1 MDNRNKVY
9 SDNIAVCILAGGKG
23 SRLGGIDKGLFLL
36 SGKPLIEHCIER
48 MQQQVSNITINANR
62 NLEKYRDY
70 NFNVLTD
77 LSSDSIGPLGGI
89 QAALEKIDSNF
100 ICFVPCDCPSI
111 PLNLIQNLYEPYV
124 NEDYDLSI
132 ASVEGKY
139 QPTFFMAKKALKY
152 SLRKFIDCGGR
163 KIMHWVKQTN
173 FTTVGFTNPK
183 QFINLNSKNDIEEFM
198 KNNQRDQADGANT
211 DCE

>member
-1 MDNRNKVY
+1 MGNSNKVY
-9 SDNIAVCILAGGKG
+9 SDHIAVCILAGGKG

-36 SGKPLIEHCIER
+36 AGKPLIEYCIER
-48 MQQQVSNITINANR
+48 IQQQVSNITINANR
-62 NLEKYRDY
+62 NLEKYRAY

-89 QAALEKIDSNF
+89 HAALEKIDSDL

-111 PLNLIQNLYEPYV
+111 PLNLIQNLYKPYV
-124 NEDYDLSI
+124 DHDYDLSI
-132 ASVEGKY
+132 ASVEGKF
-139 QPTFFMAKKALKY
+139 QPTFFMAKKDLKH

-211 DCE
+211 DCD